1 MLGMSFATVI
11 GIIDWLV
18 SFLTN
23 LLMGRYRTVRR
34 LTRKYS
40 ERRRQRIL
48 ANMPIKHIGTE
59 PISPDI
65 SIGSSLSLESEVSL
79 PRASKTQSILG
90 KIFPW
95 TKENSDSKR
104 DQRPWYANLSYAG
117 HSSANTFV

>member
-40 ERRRQRIL
+40 EVSIKTIIFHRVLSIYLFKRRRQRIL

-65 SIGSSLSLESEVSL
+65 SIGS
-79 PRASKTQSILG
+79 R
-90 KIFPW
+90 
-95 TKENSDSKR
+95 DSQTYR
-104 DQRPWYANLSYAG
+104 VRL
-117 HSSANTFV
+117 